1 MTSNLQ
7 RSKTTQLHGGYDGS
21 EPPLAPPLD
30 ASPRILKHGDM
41 FALLNAHG
49 DVEPTDLMGAGIYMR
64 DTRRLSRMRLTLAGE
79 ALLLLSSHVTLETG
93 ALIADLANPDIWRDG
108 DKILPRDTLHVYRTK
123 YLWEGSCHERIAVRS
138 FDLNAIETDLD
149 LSFDVDFA
157 DIFEARGYER
167 AQRGDVAVSV
177 EGGDTVTFTYASA
190 DGERR
195 VTRLRFWPRPTEI
208 AERRARWRLDLPAR
222 GSRTV
227 FVDLQCDP
235 QAEAKV
241 PPRRFFSQ
249 MRHACRSIM
258 AQTHRGAQVETSDE
272 LVNQVFSRSR
282 ADITMLTTETAQGA
296 YPFAGVPWFSTP
308 FGRDGIITAWLMLW
322 ADPHIARGVLRYLAA
337 AQASSDDPASDAEPG
352 KILHESRDGE
362 LANLGL
368 VPFRRYYGSVDST
381 PLFVALAGAYWRRTG
396 NADVIHEIW
405 PAVSRALDWIER
417 DGDRD
422 RDGFVE
428 YFRRRP
434 DGLVNQGWKD
444 SSDSTFHA
452 DGRLAEGPIAL
463 VEVQGYVYDA
473 LRSGSV
479 LARIMG
485 EHERAD
491 RLASRA
497 NELLER
503 IDRAFWQDEMG
514 FYAMALDGEKRP
526 CAVRGS
532 NVGHLL
538 FSGAARPARVGE
550 VVRAMMSPTFF
561 SGYGI
566 RTVATTEARYNPM
579 SYHNG
584 SVWPHDTALAALGM
598 ARYGHTDDAA
608 RLFGAILD
616 AASTMDLQRL
626 PELFCGF
633 RRRRGVAP
641 TLYPVACSP
650 QAWAAA
656 APFGMLAASLGLE
669 VDARARTV
677 RLTRPHLPERL
688 ERVMVRRIPVGDG
701 TADIY
706 ITRAAGSVA
715 IDVPH
720 RSRGVEID
728 VKM

>member
-1 MTSNLQ
+1 MTGISHTPQ
-7 RSKTTQLHGGYDGS
+7 PTQLHGGYEGR
-21 EPPLAPPLD
+21 EPPLVPPVD

-49 DVEPTDLMGAGIYMR
+49 DVEPGDLKGAGIYLR

-79 ALLLLSSHVTLETG
+79 ALLLLSSNVTLETG
-93 ALIADLANPDIWRDG
+93 ALIADLANPDIFRNG
-108 DKILPRDTLHVYRTK
+108 EKVLSRDTLHVYRTK
-123 YLWEGSCHERIAVRS
+123 YLWDGTCHERIAVRN

-149 LSFDVDFA
+149 LLFDVDFA

-167 AQRGDVAVSV
+167 TRRGAVAVTV
-177 EGGDTVTFTYASA
+177 EGGDAVVFTYASA
-190 DGERR
+190 DGEQRE
-195 VTRLRFWPRPTEI
+195 TRLRFWPQPTEI
-208 AERRARWRLDLPAR
+208 AERRVRWRLNLPAR
-222 GSRTV
+222 GTQTV
-227 FVDLQCDP
+227 FIDLECNGNRGT
-235 QAEAKV
+235 AAL
-241 PPRRFFSQ
+241 PRGFFSQ
-249 MRHACRSIM
+249 MRRACRTIR
-258 AQTHRGAQVETSDE
+258 AQSRRGAQVETSDE

-282 ADITMLTTETAQGA
+282 ADLTMLTTETAQGA

-337 AQASSDDPASDAEPG
+337 AQASADDPQSDAEPG
-352 KILHESRDGE
+352 KILHESRGGE

-381 PLFVALAGAYWRRTG
+381 PLFVALAGAYWKRTG
-396 NADVIHEIW
+396 NADVIREIW
-405 PAVSRALDWIER
+405 PAIARALDWIET
-417 DGDRD
+417 DGDHD

-434 DGLVNQGWKD
+434 GGLVNQGWKD
-444 SSDSTFHA
+444 SNDSTFHA

-473 LRSGSV
+473 LLAGSE
-479 LARIMG
+479 LAGIVG
-485 EHERAD
+485 EEDRAG
-491 RLASRA
+491 RLRA
-497 NELLER
+497 KADELLGR
-503 IDRAFWQDEMG
+503 FDRAFWNDELG

-532 NVGHLL
+532 NAGHVL
-538 FSGAARPARVGE
+538 FSGAAMTHRADD
-550 VVRAMMSPTFF
+550 VVRTMMSPPFF

-566 RTVATTEARYNPM
+566 RTVATTEVRYNPM

-584 SVWPHDTALAALGM
+584 SVWPHDTALAAMGM
-598 ARYGHTDDAA
+598 ARYGHTDAAA
-608 RLFGAILD
+608 RLFGAVLD
-616 AASTMDLQRL
+616 AASMMDLQRL

-656 APFGMLAASLGLE
+656 APFGLLAASLGLT
-669 VDARARTV
+669 VDAKRRTV
-677 RLTRPHLPERL
+677 RLARPQLPDRL
-688 ERVMVRRIPVGDG
+688 DRVALRRIPVGDG

-706 ITRAAGSVA
+706 VTRAAGSVA
-715 IDVPH
+715 IDVPR
-720 RSRGVEID
+720 RSQGVSVD
-728 VKM
+728 VEL